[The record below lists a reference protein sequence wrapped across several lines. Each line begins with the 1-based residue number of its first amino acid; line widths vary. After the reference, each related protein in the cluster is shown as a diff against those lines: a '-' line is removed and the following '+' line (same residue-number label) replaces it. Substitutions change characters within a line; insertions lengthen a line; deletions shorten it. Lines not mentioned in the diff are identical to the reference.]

1 MKPIL
6 FFPLFF
12 QPPVRPD
19 IGLSSPGSV
28 TTGKSNSALYSY
40 TAANPRR
47 RPLAD
52 QLPIGQCSL
61 TGYKYQVS

>member
-1 MKPIL
+1 MKPIY
-6 FFPLFF
+6 FFFCFFF

-28 TTGKSNSALYSY
+28 TTGKANTPLYSY

-52 QLPIGQCSL
+52 QLPIGQL
-61 TGYKYQVS
+61 